1 MDPRDAQDPD
11 PELGQVVNDEIDDQ
25 SVAALKILTSP
36 GSEVFGSDPVV
47 ARSWV
52 RFLALRCQAL
62 DWYYCLACIAKKKNY
77 RAKKSF
83 PDLIF
88 HQILIKLYFCWHLSS
103 VTIRLKS
110 LREIPILP

>member
-11 PELGQVVNDEIDDQ
+11 PELGQVVDDEVDDQ

-52 RFLALRCQAL
+52 RFLALRCPAL
-62 DWYYCLACIAKKKNY
+62 DRWFCLVGIAKKKKY
-77 RAKKSF
+77 RARKSY

-88 HQILIKLYFCWHLSS
+88 HQILIKLYYCMHLSS
-103 VTIRLKS
+103 VTICLKS